1 MMAIEQQTKPMR
13 LMSLKE
19 VTARTTLSKTSV
31 YELMKDGRFPKQVRL
46 GNRSVAWVESEVEEF
61 ISEAIN
67 SRGSQEKQA

>member
-13 LMSLKE
+13 LMNLKE

-46 GNRSVAWVESEVEEF
+46 GSRSVAWVESEVEAF
-61 ISEAIN
+61 ITSAIN
-67 SRGSQEKQA
+67 SRENQERVA